1 MILVYS
7 HQIEWTVISE
17 KIEKRFSVRTV
28 YPNKLEFIVNNN
40 NKKKKQ
46 PPNLLN
52 VISCWSNR
60 NIHCKRM
67 TTATL
72 N

>member
-40 NKKKKQ
+40 NKKKK
-46 PPNLLN
+46 
-52 VISCWSNR
+52 
-60 NIHCKRM
+60 
-67 TTATL
+67 TATKFA
-72 N
+72 